1 MQPIFGAGKMEFEIY
16 DGLNGDEQFMV
27 KPLAGSGSTGIMLS
41 ILWNQ
46 SGVAR
51 VGNNTT
57 VRYNEYCPYISGSS
71 THSVTGC
78 TNTAAGQI
86 IYYFI
91 EKGGLDLQLT
101 LNAGDAYTDDN
112 GLQVNADGSTPGTV
126 SFSVINSKLAEY
138 DLASADDAAALV
150 YACGVVQE
158 ANYGSSTG
166 TAWSLDLFYR
176 SAETKRTVFHNGN
189 PIGESLRLFHIV
201 GRQNDRY
208 FPL

>member
-1 MQPIFGAGKMEFEIY
+1 MEFEIY

-41 ILWNQ
+41 TLWSQ

-91 EKGGLDLQLT
+91 EKG
-101 LNAGDAYTDDN
+101 N
-112 GLQVNADGSTPGTV
+112 
-126 SFSVINSKLAEY
+126 
-138 DLASADDAAALV
+138 
-150 YACGVVQE
+150 
-158 ANYGSSTG
+158 
-166 TAWSLDLFYR
+166 
-176 SAETKRTVFHNGN
+176 
-189 PIGESLRLFHIV
+189 
-201 GRQNDRY
+201 NDY
-208 FPL
+208 SYK